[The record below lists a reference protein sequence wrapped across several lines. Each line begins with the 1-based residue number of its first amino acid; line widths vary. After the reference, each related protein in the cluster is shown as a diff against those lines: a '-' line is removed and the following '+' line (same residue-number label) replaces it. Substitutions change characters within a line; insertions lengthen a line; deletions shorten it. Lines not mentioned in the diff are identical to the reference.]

1 MTLNLYEQAKRI
13 KNNEELISKLEFALS
28 VYRTVT
34 VLKWAIKSMEGLKDS
49 DSRAK
54 LMFLWQLLGKTL
66 VIVRLMT
73 SKGHAVAFAQGLLLQ
88 PVINLYK
95 TLEIGTAGKS
105 GVGQW
110 TSLKN
115 QVINIL
121 LSFMPSPRNLWFSK
135 L

>member
-34 VLKWAIKSMEGLKDS
+34 VLQWAIKSMEGLKDS

-66 VIVRLMT
+66 VIVRLIT
-73 SKGHAVAFAQGLLLQ
+73 TKGHAVAFAQGLLLQ

-95 TLEIGTAGKS
+95 TLEIGAVGKS
-105 GVGQW
+105 GVG
-110 TSLKN
+110 
-115 QVINIL
+115 
-121 LSFMPSPRNLWFSK
+121 
-135 L
+135 